1 MAALM
6 LNACTTLPPARPTP
20 EATASP
26 ATVLAPASQVT
37 PVRSAPRIVATSR
50 TPAPAAPLP
59 ERMAEEPLR
68 VSAQSVFFP
77 IGSNDITN
85 PGHRLLQDV
94 AERIKGKPR
103 MHVTLI
109 GHTDD
114 AGSAEFNIAL
124 AQRRVDTVS
133 SELISLGVSGRQIRR
148 ISYGDEA
155 GGGLSCATETCR
167 QQKRRVE
174 LRLSDD

>member
-1 MAALM
+1 M
-6 LNACTTLPPARPTP
+6 
-20 EATASP
+20 
-26 ATVLAPASQVT
+26 
-37 PVRSAPRIVATSR
+37 
-50 TPAPAAPLP
+50 
-59 ERMAEEPLR
+59 

-85 PGHRLLQDV
+85 AGRRLLQDI
-94 AERIKGKPR
+94 AERMKGRPR
-103 MHVTLI
+103 MYVTLI

-133 SELISLGVSGRQIRR
+133 NELVSLGVSVRQIRR

-155 GGGLSCATETCR
+155 GGGLSCGTEACR

-174 LRLSDD
+174 LRVSND

>member
-1 MAALM
+1 
-6 LNACTTLPPARPTP
+6 
-20 EATASP
+20 
-26 ATVLAPASQVT
+26 
-37 PVRSAPRIVATSR
+37 
-50 TPAPAAPLP
+50 
-59 ERMAEEPLR
+59 
-68 VSAQSVFFP
+68 VFFP

-85 PGHRLLQDV
+85 AGRRLLQDI
-94 AERIKGKPR
+94 ADRMKGRPR

-133 SELISLGVSGRQIRR
+133 SELISLGVSVRQIRR

-155 GGGLSCATETCR
+155 GGGLSCSTEACR

-174 LRLSDD
+174 LRVSDD